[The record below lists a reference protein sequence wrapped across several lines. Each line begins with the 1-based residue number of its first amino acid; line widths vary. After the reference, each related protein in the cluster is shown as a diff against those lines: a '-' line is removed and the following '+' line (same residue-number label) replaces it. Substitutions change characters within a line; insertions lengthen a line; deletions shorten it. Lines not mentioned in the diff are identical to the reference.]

1 MSKGSLFFGN
11 ARGKLGE
18 TVFYRAGGEQRN
30 RTYVRNVK
38 NPKTIA
44 QMTQRILTLNP
55 ISMFKNIKPVIVE
68 SFTERKSNQ
77 SSYNKFVQDNSS
89 AKKFFITKG
98 MLEQNMCVP
107 FGATIAKGALG
118 VNLEPSLI
126 TYGNGGTAKGYAV
139 FDCAFDAKKLTDFT
153 GLSGTGAIALTAEN
167 LVRVLRETAVIELP
181 TKFSVTLVQAVPQEY
196 ELESGEI
203 VAPWKLAYKI
213 ISVDGDSFTERTYG
227 CSGSALNSSLAVI
240 PTISNAPLAASN
252 PAAHIAIDL
261 GVTAAEDVIMRPM
274 GIILAFEQ
282 DGKLMV
288 TNSTMTSNYKNV
300 GVTPVRGVV
309 SAFLE
314 GNAVYQEAM
323 NQYGYNT
330 GGTLNAASLATGT
343 CYIEFTGDTEDLL
356 VNGKAAANG
365 EFAVGSTLLFSNN
378 TTESIGIELDGET
391 IAPDIAMDR
400 TATWVVPAQTAITLV
415 CEQEAP

>member
-30 RTYVRNVK
+30 RTYIKDVK

-55 ISMFKNIKPVIVE
+55 ISMFKNMKPIVQQ
-68 SFTERKSNQ
+68 SFTERKANQ
-77 SSYNKFVQDNSS
+77 SSYNKFVQENSS
-89 AKKFFITKG
+89 AKKFFITKA
-98 MLEQNMCVP
+98 MLDGNMCVP
-107 FGATIAKGALG
+107 YGAIISKGAMG
-118 VNLEPSLI
+118 VSLEPSLI
-126 TYGNGGTAKGYAV
+126 TYGNGGSVKGYAI
-139 FDCAFDAKKLTDFT
+139 FDCAFDAKKLSDFT
-153 GLSGTGAIALTAEN
+153 GLSGTGAIALTPEA
-167 LVRVLRETAVIELP
+167 LVRVLRETAVVELP
-181 TKFSVTLVQAVPQEY
+181 SKFSVTLVQAVPQEY

-203 VAPWKLAYKI
+203 VEPWKLAYKI
-213 ISVDGDSFTERTYG
+213 ISVDGDTYTEKTYG
-227 CSGSALNSSLAVI
+227 CGGSALNSSLVVI

-252 PAAHIAIDL
+252 PAAHIAVDL
-261 GVTAAEDVIMRPM
+261 GVTAAEDVIKRPM

-288 TNSTMTSNYKNV
+288 SDSTITGNYKNV
-300 GVTPVRGVV
+300 GVTPVRGAV

-314 GNAVYQEAM
+314 GNAVYREAM
-323 NQYGYNT
+323 NQYGYST
-330 GGTLNAASLATGT
+330 GNALNAASLATGT

-356 VNGKAAANG
+356 VNGKAAASG
-365 EFAVGSTLLFSNN
+365 EFAVGSTLLFEND
-378 TTESIGIELDGET
+378 TTESIGIELDGEI
-391 IAPDIAMDR
+391 IAPDIR
-400 TATWVVPAQTAITLV
+400 VSNSATWVVPEQTAITLV